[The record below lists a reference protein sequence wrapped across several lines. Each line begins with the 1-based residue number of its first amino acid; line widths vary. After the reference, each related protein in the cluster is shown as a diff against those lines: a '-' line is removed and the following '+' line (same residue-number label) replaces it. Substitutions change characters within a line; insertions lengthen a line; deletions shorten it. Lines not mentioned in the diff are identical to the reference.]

1 MRKTTR
7 TAVAAASALALAVAM
22 TACGAD
28 DEGTDTAA
36 GTGTSAV
43 ETATDTATDT
53 ADADTGDQLVEYED
67 GWVKA
72 TDTEMT
78 GVFGTIVNAG
88 DEDLHLTGVS
98 SETGGHQELHETVP
112 GGGGMM
118 MREKEDGFVIPAGG
132 ELELKPGGNHIML
145 MDLDE
150 PITTGQEITLT
161 LEFEGGQTQDVTVSA
176 RSFEGGDEEYV
187 PGGGHGATNGAEN
200 GNGHGGMNNDG

>member
-43 ETATDTATDT
+43 ETATDTAD
-53 ADADTGDQLVEYED
+53 ADAGNQLVEYSD

-72 TDTEMT
+72 TDKDMT
-78 GVFGTIVNAG
+78 GVFGVIKNTG
-88 DEDLHLTGVS
+88 TEDLHLTGVKS
-98 SETGGHQELHETVP
+98 DLGKRQELHETVP

-187 PGGGHGATNGAEN
+187 PGGGHGAMNGAEN